1 MFSITDGVDVFEVTQ
16 EEFEQALRMVRKN
29 RAVVVE
35 ANIRNLAESIGVAE
49 TKAMVRRIL
58 QSLD

>member
-1 MFSITDGVDVFEVTQ
+1 MFSITNGVDVFEVTQ

-29 RAVVVE
+29 RAVEVE
-35 ANIRNLAESIGVAE
+35 ALIKRLAESIGVAE

-58 QSLD
+58 QSLN

>member
-1 MFSITDGVDVFEVTQ
+1 MFSITNGVDVFEVTQ

-29 RAVVVE
+29 RAVEVE
-35 ANIRNLAESIGVAE
+35 VLIKRLAESIGVAE

-58 QSLD
+58 QSL